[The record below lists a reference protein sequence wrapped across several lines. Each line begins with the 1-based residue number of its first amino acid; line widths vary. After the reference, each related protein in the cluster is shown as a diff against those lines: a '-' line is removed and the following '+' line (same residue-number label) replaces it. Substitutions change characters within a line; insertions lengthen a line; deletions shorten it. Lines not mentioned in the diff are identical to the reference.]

1 MLSVPRVARPDAD
14 KNDPG
19 SPGKCSQ
26 RWGRRVYV
34 CRGQETEAAGA
45 TVPQN
50 LPEASSSVS
59 RGSQLAPQLWQ
70 PLQHIAAQLL
80 GTGRG
85 RAKPRA
91 ASACARQRS

>member
-1 MLSVPRVARPDAD
+1 MTWALLANVPSTGGDV
-14 KNDPG
+14 
-19 SPGKCSQ
+19 C
-26 RWGRRVYV
+26 VYV

-59 RGSQLAPQLWQ
+59 WGSRLSLQLWQ
-70 PLQHIAAQLL
+70 LLQHIAAQLS
-80 GTGRG
+80 GTGWG

-91 ASACARQRS
+91 ASPCARKRS